1 MKEKNRDVE
10 ISSIDRAKNTV
21 ELCVDGCP
29 VTVICDS
36 KPNPEA
42 YDKVKSCLIGAVV
55 LRGENLAKI

>member
-1 MKEKNRDVE
+1 M
-10 ISSIDRAKNTV
+10 IIFDRAKNTV

-29 VTVICDS
+29 VTVICDP

-55 LRGENLAKI
+55 LRGEKLAKI